1 MSKCFVGISEK
12 RLNNRR
18 FKKTE
23 EAILRVYLS
32 DEECVS
38 MGKMAKRAGISRS
51 TLYHHHRT
59 INSITIDYKKYV
71 MRKYGR
77 FLKREMRAR
86 IGVKSLLLQMILFV
100 LHNKKAFEIL
110 FKRDKGDVIREM
122 LGKKKEII
130 MRYACIRKNNKVFMI
145 YCSEMTELFREWSL
159 DGFSE
164 TEIEE
169 LFENIVYLTDTIKQ
183 RLAKIN

>member
-32 DEECVS
+32 DEECAS

-59 INSITIDYKKYV
+59 INSISIDYKKYV
-71 MRKYGR
+71 LRKYGR
-77 FLKREMRAR
+77 LLKREMRAKV
-86 IGVKSLLLQMILFV
+86 GVKALLLQMILFV
-100 LHNKKAFEIL
+100 LHNKGAFDVL
-110 FKRDKGDVIREM
+110 FKRGKEDVIAEM

-130 MRYACIRKNNKVFMI
+130 MKYAGIRENDKIFMI
-145 YCSEMTELFREWSL
+145 YCSEVTELFREWSL
-159 DGFSE
+159 DGFGE
-164 TEIEE
+164 TKIEE
-169 LFENIVYLTDTIKQ
+169 LFENVMYLTKTIKQ

>member
-32 DEECVS
+32 NERCVS
-38 MGKMAKRAGISRS
+38 IGGMAKRAGISRS

-59 INSITIDYKKYV
+59 INSITIDYKKYILK
-71 MRKYGR
+71 KYGGL
-77 FLKREMRAR
+77 LKREMRVKV
-86 IGVKSLLLQMILFV
+86 GVKALLLQMILFV
-100 LHNKKAFEIL
+100 LHNKSAFGVL
-110 FKRDKGDVIREM
+110 FKRGREDVIVEM

-130 MRYACIRKNNKVFMI
+130 VRYAGIRKNDRVFMI
-145 YCSEMTELFREWSL
+145 YCSEVTELFREWSL

-164 TEIEE
+164 IKIEE
-169 LFENIVYLTDTIKQ
+169 LFKNVMYLTDTIKQ
-183 RLAKIN
+183 RLSKIN